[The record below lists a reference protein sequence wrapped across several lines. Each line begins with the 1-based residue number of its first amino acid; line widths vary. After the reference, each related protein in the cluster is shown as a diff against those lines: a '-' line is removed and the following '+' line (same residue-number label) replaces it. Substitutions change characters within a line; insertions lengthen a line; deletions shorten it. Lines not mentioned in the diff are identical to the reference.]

1 MVFAEAAVG
10 GLVDVVTVDVVVVE
24 LAVVRVRDRCW
35 VVHPDMSPDITSAA
49 TMVKIVIDARLY
61 RFMRSLYPR

>member
-1 MVFAEAAVG
+1 
-10 GLVDVVTVDVVVVE
+10 VTVDVVVVE